1 MRLSNLVRL
10 VVCSLVCCKVEGEN
24 DMVDVCNGGDG
35 HREAREAMGLEYVTN
50 KEMSR
55 TRPKCM

>member
-1 MRLSNLVRL
+1 
-10 VVCSLVCCKVEGEN
+10 
-24 DMVDVCNGGDG
+24 MVDVCNGGDG

-55 TRPKCM
+55 TRPKCMRGIYIASV